1 MVFPVVGGTQDTG
14 YEISNSLRFNGGG
27 NAEDVYLTRD
37 YSSAGNQVTWTFSCW
52 VKRTT
57 LGEERPIFAAQAQA
71 DLSSGDPIFGL
82 FFHTTDQ
89 LRIWTNAGNA
99 SIYTNRVFRDV
110 GAWYHIHLK
119 ASSSSPYYNLYI
131 NGVEETS
138 FNTDNRSSY
147 PGGNDT
153 YVNSGN
159 PHFIGGWRNGS
170 IMSPGMYLANVAIVD
185 GTAHAPTDFAE
196 TNDNGVWVPKKPN
209 VSSWGTNGFFLE
221 FKQTGTSANA
231 SGIGADTSGQG
242 NHMSVVSLTATD
254 VTTDTPTN
262 NFATLIPALNMQ
274 LSEGNTKA
282 VTTRTGNWDGVH
294 SSIGVTKGKW
304 YFETKVSTS
313 GTFRVK
319 SGVVGNPETFTIL
332 FNGLGGSGD
341 PLSTLSNTY
350 PAYGKGVWLSHWYD
364 QNYNDSSTASAQSSG
379 DILQFALD
387 MDNYKMWIGVN
398 GQFKDNSNNNVSYS
412 DVASGSSA
420 TVTIASAAY
429 TGKTFFP
436 DVWLRDDAGSDD
448 NIAEINFGNPSFSIS
463 SGNSDANGYGNFEYA
478 VPSGYYA
485 LCTKNLAEYG

>member
-1 MVFPVVGGTQDTG
+1 MAFLIGGANTESAA
-14 YEISNSLRFNGGG
+14 YEIDNSLMFNGGG

-52 VKRTT
+52 IKRTT

-71 DLSSGDPIFGL
+71 DLSSGDPLFGL

-170 IMSPGMYLANVAIVD
+170 IMSPGMYLADVAIVD
-185 GTAHAPTDFAE
+185 GTAHAPTDFAK

-209 VSSWGTNGFFLE
+209 VSAWGTNGCFLE

-231 SGIGADTSGQG
+231 SGIGADTSGQD
-242 NHMSVVSLTATD
+242 NHMSVVSLAATD

-262 NFATLIPALNMQ
+262 NFCTLNPAGGTNSSGKWTF
-274 LSEGNTKA
+274 SEGNRKIQQNDNGSWRATGSTMA
-282 VTTRTGNWDGVH
+282 V
-294 SSIGVTKGKW
+294 SKGKW
-304 YFETKVSTS
+304 YWEIEFDAGTLDEIFVGFHDTSVSLE
-313 GTFRVK
+313 GTNRWLAG
-319 SGVVGNPETFTIL
+319 SLL
-332 FNGLGGSGD
+332 FYNHIGGEVRLDGTDSAAD
-341 PLSTLSNTY
+341 
-350 PAYGKGVWLSHWYD
+350 YGELEH
-364 QNYNDSSTASAQSSG
+364 G
-379 DILQFALD
+379 DILGVALN
-387 MDNYKMWIGVN
+387 M
-398 GQFKDNSNNNVSYS
+398 
-412 DVASGSSA
+412 
-420 TVTIASAAY
+420 
-429 TGKTFFP
+429 
-436 DVWLRDDAGSDD
+436 DD
-448 NIAEINFGNPSFSIS
+448 NQVTFYDNGSAIITNLSIGSNINEAMPTFLSDYNDVVYKVNFGNPPFSIS
-463 SGNSDANGYGNFEYA
+463 SGNADANGYGNFEYT
-478 VPSGYYA
+478 VPTNYYA
-485 LCTKNLAEYG
+485 LCTKNLAEFG

>member
-1 MVFPVVGGTQDTG
+1 MAFLIGGANTESAA
-14 YEISNSLRFNGGG
+14 YEIDNSLMFNGGG

-52 VKRTT
+52 IKRTT

-71 DLSSGDPIFGL
+71 DLSSGDPLFGL

-170 IMSPGMYLANVAIVD
+170 IMSPGMYLADVAIVD
-185 GTAHAPTDFAE
+185 GTAHAPTDFAK

-209 VSSWGTNGFFLE
+209 VSAWGTNGCFLE

-231 SGIGADTSGQG
+231 SGIGADTSGQD
-242 NHMSVVSLTATD
+242 NHMSVVSLAATD

-262 NFATLIPALNMQ
+262 NFCTLNPAGGTNSSGKWTF
-274 LSEGNTKA
+274 SEGNRKIQQNDNGSWRATGSTMA
-282 VTTRTGNWDGVH
+282 V
-294 SSIGVTKGKW
+294 SKGKW
-304 YFETKVSTS
+304 YWEIEFDAGTLDEIFVGFHDTSVSLE
-313 GTFRVK
+313 GTNRWLAG
-319 SGVVGNPETFTIL
+319 SLL
-332 FNGLGGSGD
+332 FYNHIGGEVRLDGTDSAAD
-341 PLSTLSNTY
+341 
-350 PAYGKGVWLSHWYD
+350 YGELEH
-364 QNYNDSSTASAQSSG
+364 G
-379 DILQFALD
+379 DILGVALN
-387 MDNYKMWIGVN
+387 M
-398 GQFKDNSNNNVSYS
+398 
-412 DVASGSSA
+412 
-420 TVTIASAAY
+420 
-429 TGKTFFP
+429 
-436 DVWLRDDAGSDD
+436 DD
-448 NIAEINFGNPSFSIS
+448 NQVTFYDNGSAIVTNLSIGSNINEAMPTFLSDYNDVVYKVNFGNPPFSIS
-463 SGNSDANGYGNFEYA
+463 SGNADANGYGNFEYA
-478 VPSGYYA
+478 VPTNYYA
-485 LCTKNLAEYG
+485 LCTKNLAEFG

>member
-14 YEISNSLRFNGGG
+14 YEIENSLIFNGGLDE
-27 NAEDVYLTRD
+27 EDVYLTRD

-52 VKRTT
+52 VKRTI

-138 FNTDNRSSY
+138 FNVDNRSSY

-185 GTAHAPTDFAE
+185 GTAHAPTDFGE

-209 VSSWGTNGFFLE
+209 VSSWGTNGCFLE

-242 NHMSVVSLTATD
+242 NHMSVVNLAATD

-262 NFATLIPALNMQ
+262 NFCTLNPLYSYSAIAFY
-274 LSEGNTKA
+274 EGNLSVRLGGSNHRWGTSTFFVA
-282 VTTRTGNWDGVH
+282 N
-294 SSIGVTKGKW
+294 GKW
-304 YFETKVSTS
+304 YFECKLLSDSNYNSGPGVIAYGIDDPITTEGGGAGSKAEGWIYLSTS
-313 GTFRVK
+313 AGDLQHGGTQ
-319 SGVVGNPETFTIL
+319 
-332 FNGLGGSGD
+332 
-341 PLSTLSNTY
+341 
-350 PAYGKGVWLSHWYD
+350 YG
-364 QNYNDSSTASAQSSG
+364 TASAATTNDILMVAFDVDNGKIWIGKNGTWSEGSNPSTGNGAVREDLGDASSG
-379 DILQFALD
+379 LFSP
-387 MDNYKMWIGVN
+387 GV
-398 GQFKDNSNNNVSYS
+398 
-412 DVASGSSA
+412 SG
-420 TVTIASAAY
+420 Y
-429 TGKTFFP
+429 
-436 DVWLRDDAGSDD
+436 
-448 NIAEINFGNPSFSIS
+448 AENMVFNFGNPTFSIS
-463 SGNSDANGYGNFEYA
+463 SGNADANGYGNFEYA
-478 VPSGYYA
+478 VPSGFYS

>member
-1 MVFPVVGGTQDTG
+1 MAFLIGGANTESAA
-14 YEISNSLRFNGGG
+14 YEIDNSLMFNGGG

-52 VKRTT
+52 IKRTT

-71 DLSSGDPIFGL
+71 DLSSGDPLFGL

-170 IMSPGMYLANVAIVD
+170 IMSPGMYLADVAIVD
-185 GTAHAPTDFAE
+185 GTAHAPTDFAK

-209 VSSWGTNGFFLE
+209 VSAWGTNGCFLE

-231 SGIGADTSGQG
+231 SGIGADTSGQD
-242 NHMSVVSLTATD
+242 NHMSVVSLAATD

-262 NFATLIPALNMQ
+262 NFCTLNPAGGTNSSGKWTF
-274 LSEGNTKA
+274 SEGNRKIQQNDNGSWRATGSTMA
-282 VTTRTGNWDGVH
+282 V
-294 SSIGVTKGKW
+294 SKGKW
-304 YFETKVSTS
+304 YWEIEFDAGTLDEIFVGFHDTSVSLE
-313 GTFRVK
+313 GTNRWLAG
-319 SGVVGNPETFTIL
+319 SLL
-332 FNGLGGSGD
+332 FYNHIGGEVRLDGTDSAAD
-341 PLSTLSNTY
+341 
-350 PAYGKGVWLSHWYD
+350 YGELEH
-364 QNYNDSSTASAQSSG
+364 G
-379 DILQFALD
+379 DILGVALN
-387 MDNYKMWIGVN
+387 M
-398 GQFKDNSNNNVSYS
+398 
-412 DVASGSSA
+412 
-420 TVTIASAAY
+420 
-429 TGKTFFP
+429 
-436 DVWLRDDAGSDD
+436 DD
-448 NIAEINFGNPSFSIS
+448 NQVTFYDNGSAIVTNLSIGSNINEAMPTFLSDYNDVVYKVNFGNPPFSIS
-463 SGNSDANGYGNFEYA
+463 SGNADANGYGNFEYT
-478 VPSGYYA
+478 VPTNYYA
-485 LCTKNLAEYG
+485 LCTKNLAEFG

>member
-1 MVFPVVGGTQDTG
+1 MAFLIGGANTESAA
-14 YEISNSLRFNGGG
+14 YEIDNSLMFNGGG

-52 VKRTT
+52 IKRTT

-71 DLSSGDPIFGL
+71 DLSSGDPLFGL

-170 IMSPGMYLANVAIVD
+170 IMSPGMYLADVAIVD
-185 GTAHAPTDFAE
+185 GTAHAPTDFAK

-209 VSSWGTNGFFLE
+209 VSAWGTNGCFLE

-231 SGIGADTSGQG
+231 SGIGADTSGQD
-242 NHMSVVSLTATD
+242 NHMSVVSLAATD

-262 NFATLIPALNMQ
+262 NFCTLNPAGGTNSSGKWTF
-274 LSEGNTKA
+274 SEGNRKIQQNDNGSWRATGSTMA
-282 VTTRTGNWDGVH
+282 V
-294 SSIGVTKGKW
+294 SKGKW
-304 YFETKVSTS
+304 YWEIEFDAGTLDEIFVGFHDTSVSLE
-313 GTFRVK
+313 GTNRWLAG
-319 SGVVGNPETFTIL
+319 SLL
-332 FNGLGGSGD
+332 FYNHIGGEVRLDGTDSAAD
-341 PLSTLSNTY
+341 
-350 PAYGKGVWLSHWYD
+350 YGELEH
-364 QNYNDSSTASAQSSG
+364 G
-379 DILQFALD
+379 DILGVALN
-387 MDNYKMWIGVN
+387 M
-398 GQFKDNSNNNVSYS
+398 
-412 DVASGSSA
+412 
-420 TVTIASAAY
+420 
-429 TGKTFFP
+429 
-436 DVWLRDDAGSDD
+436 DD
-448 NIAEINFGNPSFSIS
+448 NQVTFYDNGSAIITNLSIGSNINEAMPTFLSDYNDVVYKVNFGNPPFSIS
-463 SGNSDANGYGNFEYA
+463 SGNADANGYGNFEYA
-478 VPSGYYA
+478 VPTNYYA
-485 LCTKNLAEYG
+485 LCSKNLAEFG

>member
-1 MVFPVVGGTQDTG
+1 MAFLIGGANTESAA
-14 YEISNSLRFNGGG
+14 YEIDNSLMFNGGG

-52 VKRTT
+52 IKRTT

-71 DLSSGDPIFGL
+71 DLSSGDPLFGL

-138 FNTDNRSSY
+138 FNTDNRASY

-170 IMSPGMYLANVAIVD
+170 IMSPGMYLADVAIVD
-185 GTAHAPTDFAE
+185 GTAHAPTDFAK

-209 VSSWGTNGFFLE
+209 VSAWGTNGCFLE

-231 SGIGADTSGQG
+231 SGIGADTSGQD
-242 NHMSVVSLTATD
+242 NHMSVVSLAATD

-262 NFATLIPALNMQ
+262 NFCTLNPAGGTNSSGKWTF
-274 LSEGNTKA
+274 SEGNRKIQQNDNGSWRATGSTMA
-282 VTTRTGNWDGVH
+282 V
-294 SSIGVTKGKW
+294 SKGKW
-304 YFETKVSTS
+304 YWEIEFDAGTLDEIFVGFHDTSVSLE
-313 GTFRVK
+313 GTNRWLAG
-319 SGVVGNPETFTIL
+319 SLL
-332 FNGLGGSGD
+332 FYNHIGGEVRLDGTDSAAD
-341 PLSTLSNTY
+341 
-350 PAYGKGVWLSHWYD
+350 YGELEH
-364 QNYNDSSTASAQSSG
+364 G
-379 DILQFALD
+379 DILGVALN
-387 MDNYKMWIGVN
+387 M
-398 GQFKDNSNNNVSYS
+398 
-412 DVASGSSA
+412 
-420 TVTIASAAY
+420 
-429 TGKTFFP
+429 
-436 DVWLRDDAGSDD
+436 DD
-448 NIAEINFGNPSFSIS
+448 NQVTFYDNGSAIVTNLSIGSNINEAMPTFLSDYNDVVYKVNFGNPPFSIS
-463 SGNSDANGYGNFEYA
+463 SGNADANGYGNFEYT
-478 VPSGYYA
+478 VPTNYYA
-485 LCTKNLAEYG
+485 LCTKNLAEFG

>member
-1 MVFPVVGGTQDTG
+1 MAFLIGGANTESAA
-14 YEISNSLRFNGGG
+14 YEIDNSLMFNGGG

-52 VKRTT
+52 IKRTT

-71 DLSSGDPIFGL
+71 DLSSGDPLFGL

-170 IMSPGMYLANVAIVD
+170 IMSPGMYLADVAIVD
-185 GTAHAPTDFAE
+185 GTAHAPTDFAK

-209 VSSWGTNGFFLE
+209 VSAWGTNGCFLE

-231 SGIGADTSGQG
+231 SGIGADTSGQD
-242 NHMSVVSLTATD
+242 NHMSVVSLAATD

-262 NFATLIPALNMQ
+262 NFCTLNPAGGTNSSGKWTF
-274 LSEGNTKA
+274 SEGNRKIQQNDNGSWRATGSTMA
-282 VTTRTGNWDGVH
+282 V
-294 SSIGVTKGKW
+294 SKGKW
-304 YFETKVSTS
+304 YWEIEFDAGTLDEIFVGFHDTSVSLE
-313 GTFRVK
+313 GTNRWLAG
-319 SGVVGNPETFTIL
+319 SLL
-332 FNGLGGSGD
+332 FYNHIGGEVRLDGTDSAAD
-341 PLSTLSNTY
+341 
-350 PAYGKGVWLSHWYD
+350 YGELEH
-364 QNYNDSSTASAQSSG
+364 G
-379 DILQFALD
+379 DILGVALN
-387 MDNYKMWIGVN
+387 M
-398 GQFKDNSNNNVSYS
+398 
-412 DVASGSSA
+412 
-420 TVTIASAAY
+420 
-429 TGKTFFP
+429 
-436 DVWLRDDAGSDD
+436 DD
-448 NIAEINFGNPSFSIS
+448 NQVTFYDNGSAIVTNLSIGSNINEAMPTFLSDYNDVVYKVNFGNPPFSIS
-463 SGNSDANGYGNFEYA
+463 SGNADANGYGNFEYA
-478 VPSGYYA
+478 VPTNYYA
-485 LCTKNLAEYG
+485 LCSKNLAEFG

>member
-1 MVFPVVGGTQDTG
+1 MAFLVGGANSASG
-14 YEISNSLRFNGGG
+14 AYEIENSLRFNGGG

-52 VKRTT
+52 IKRTT

-71 DLSSGDPIFGL
+71 DLSSGDPLFGL

-170 IMSPGMYLANVAIVD
+170 IMSPGMYLADVAIVD
-185 GTAHAPTDFAE
+185 GTAHAPTDFAK

-209 VSSWGTNGFFLE
+209 VSAWGTNGCFLE

-231 SGIGADTSGQG
+231 SGIGADTSGQD
-242 NHMSVVSLTATD
+242 NHMSVVSLAATD

-262 NFATLIPALNMQ
+262 NFCTLNPAGGTNSSGKWTF
-274 LSEGNTKA
+274 SEGNRKIQQNDNGSWRATGSTMA
-282 VTTRTGNWDGVH
+282 V
-294 SSIGVTKGKW
+294 SKGKW
-304 YFETKVSTS
+304 YWEIEFDAGTLDEIFVGFHDTSVSLE
-313 GTFRVK
+313 GTNRWLAG
-319 SGVVGNPETFTIL
+319 SLL
-332 FNGLGGSGD
+332 FYNHIGGEVRLDGTDSAAD
-341 PLSTLSNTY
+341 
-350 PAYGKGVWLSHWYD
+350 YGELEH
-364 QNYNDSSTASAQSSG
+364 G
-379 DILQFALD
+379 DILGVALN
-387 MDNYKMWIGVN
+387 M
-398 GQFKDNSNNNVSYS
+398 
-412 DVASGSSA
+412 
-420 TVTIASAAY
+420 
-429 TGKTFFP
+429 
-436 DVWLRDDAGSDD
+436 DD
-448 NIAEINFGNPSFSIS
+448 NQVTFYDNGSAIVTNLSIGSNINEAMPTFLSDYNDVVYKVNFGNPPFSIS
-463 SGNSDANGYGNFEYA
+463 SGNADANGYGNFEYT
-478 VPSGYYA
+478 VPTNYYA
-485 LCTKNLAEYG
+485 LCTKNFAEFG